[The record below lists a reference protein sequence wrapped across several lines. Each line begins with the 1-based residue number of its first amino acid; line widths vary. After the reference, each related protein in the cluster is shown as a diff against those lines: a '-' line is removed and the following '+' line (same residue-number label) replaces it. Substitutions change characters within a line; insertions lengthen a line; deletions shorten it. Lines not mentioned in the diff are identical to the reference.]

1 MYQKELNKIQQL
13 DQTQISLSKQI
24 LILCSFAN
32 KLGLYDAA
40 DYLEQSINFK
50 K

>member
-13 DQTQISLSKQI
+13 DQTQISLTTQM
-24 LILCSFAN
+24 LILRSFAN

-40 DYLEQSINFK
+40 DYLKQSVNHIK
-50 K
+50 